1 MINHNGVTTN
11 TNNNIVVTKL
21 QNQQSREMQ
30 ESNFGIIEGNLINF
44 DGIKTSQH
52 TQFGHTFPYLQSN
65 MYKSTNGAIA
75 YCLDDGLYG
84 ASGTDNAYNNT
95 NQQLSASTLYM
106 LANGYNGTQESLNR
120 FTKWEGWG
128 FTQKEAFEATQLA
141 IWASDNA
148 KPDCRINLN
157 DLYYTDTQGKAVIQA
172 AKELYNEAQNAS
184 TNLTISGN
192 LHFAQVNGSEET
204 YGPFTVSAGLPLS
217 SYTVSVSGNP
227 TAEVVNANGQAITGP
242 ISAGTP
248 FYIKVSNQNVAK
260 TTISVTATTA
270 IKNGVIQSNGQ
281 NYYQNYA
288 NETSAN
294 VTLSNNLSFEPKVAP
309 IKNTPKPAPAP
320 KVVTPAPKVTNSNV
334 NKPSNKN
341 EQHQSQTQTVNN
353 KPSVK
358 NSNVASPK
366 NTNKEEQQQTSK
378 VNNHPVINNHPT
390 NKNTD
395 DQSQSD
401 KVNNHP
407 TINNKPTNKQSIDNH
422 PTNTNKNDIT
432 VSPNQSNKN
441 TFSPIIKI
449 NIYNDNNN
457 SNSNTNANANGNGSK
472 ATGNSNAN
480 SNSNANGAGSK
491 AKAGSVV
498 GDKGGNSNSNANSNA
513 NANGNGAG
521 AGSKAKA
528 GSVAKGGNA
537 NSNANANGNGTGAG
551 AKAKAD
557 SVAKGGNAN
566 SNANANGNGTSVK
579 ADSITAGGNANSNAN
594 ANANSN
600 SNSNTVKVSKGVIS
614 TSTSTSESPAS
625 ASASASVSTPGSS
638 PVSVSASSPVA
649 TSAGTTASAS
659 ATTPAATPA
668 DASSTVVSGSQT
680 TGLPFTGLTTS
691 QVSSHA
697 NSDLAYGGLF
707 AILAVIASIFGIK
720 KFK

>member
-11 TNNNIVVTKL
+11 TNNNVVVTKL

-30 ESNFGIIEGNLINF
+30 EPNFGIIEGNLINF

-52 TQFGHTFPYLQSN
+52 MQFVHIFPYLQSN
-65 MYKSTNGAIA
+65 MYKATNGAIA
-75 YCLDDGLYG
+75 YCLDAGLYG

-95 NQQLSASTLYM
+95 NGQLSASTLYM
-106 LANGYNGTQESLNR
+106 LANGYNGSQESLNR

-128 FTQKEAFEATQLA
+128 FTPKEAFEATQLA

-184 TNLTISGN
+184 TNLTINGN

-294 VTLSNNLSFEPKVAP
+294 VTLSNSLNFEPKVAP
-309 IKNTPKPAPAP
+309 IKNTPKPAPKPAP
-320 KVVTPAPKVTNSNV
+320 KKVTPAPAPKVTNSNV

-341 EQHQSQTQTVNN
+341 EQHQSQTQTINN

-358 NSNVASPK
+358 NSNTASPK
-366 NTNKEEQQQTSK
+366 NTNKENQQQSSKVNNHPTINNHPTNKEEQQQTSK

-390 NKNTD
+390 VTNKD
-395 DQSQSD
+395 EQHQSSSI
-401 KVNNHP
+401 NNHP
-407 TINNKPTNKQSIDNH
+407 IINNKPTNKQSIDNH

-441 TFSPIIKI
+441 TFSPVIKI

-457 SNSNTNANANGNGSK
+457 SNANTNANANGNGSK

-480 SNSNANGAGSK
+480 SN
-491 AKAGSVV
+491 
-498 GDKGGNSNSNANSNA
+498 
-513 NANGNGAG
+513 
-521 AGSKAKA
+521 
-528 GSVAKGGNA
+528 
-537 NSNANANGNGTGAG
+537 T
-551 AKAKAD
+551 
-557 SVAKGGNAN
+557 
-566 SNANANGNGTSVK
+566 NANGNGTSVK

-614 TSTSTSESPAS
+614 TSTSISESPAS